1 MKDLKKL
8 TAGGVVPVVRGGKA
22 ESIINLA
29 QALKAGGI
37 STVEVTTETPGAI
50 EVIKKVASELGGEV
64 VVGAGTVLDAET
76 ARLAI
81 LAGAEFIVSP
91 SLHPDVITVCKR
103 YGKIVVPGAMTP
115 SEIVRAYELG
125 ADIVK
130 VFPAGVLGPRYIKD
144 VRGPLGH
151 IPLMC
156 TGGIDLH
163 NAAEFIRAGC
173 AAIGVG
179 SALVSRKAVE
189 EGDWT
194 FITARARQFIE
205 AVRLARSEG

>member
-1 MKDLKKL
+1 MRNFEAL
-8 TAGGVVPVVRGGKA
+8 TAGGVIPVVRGSRA

-29 QALKAGGI
+29 RALKAGGI
-37 STVEVTTETPGAI
+37 STIEVTAETPGVM
-50 EVIKKVASELGGEV
+50 EVIKKVSLELGDEIL
-64 VVGAGTVLDAET
+64 VGAGTVLDGET

-81 LAGAEFIVSP
+81 LAGAKFIVSP
-91 SLHPDVITVCKR
+91 SLHPDVITICKR
-103 YGKIVVPGAMTP
+103 YGKIVIPGAMTP
-115 SEIVRAYELG
+115 TEIVRAYELG
-125 ADIVK
+125 ADLVK

-179 SALVSRKAVE
+179 GALVSRKVVE

-194 FITARARQFIE
+194 SITAKARRFVE
-205 AVRLARSEG
+205 TVRLARSER

>member
-1 MKDLKKL
+1 MKDFNKL
-8 TAGGVVPVVRGGKA
+8 TAGGVVPVVRGGRA
-22 ESIINLA
+22 ESIVNLA
-29 QALKAGGI
+29 RALKAGGI
-37 STVEVTTETPGAI
+37 NTVEVTAEAPGAM
-50 EVIKKVASELGGEV
+50 ETIKKVALELGGEV
-64 VVGAGTVLDAET
+64 LVGAGTVLDGET

-91 SLHPDVITVCKR
+91 GLHPDVITVCKR

-115 SEIVRAYELG
+115 TEIVRAYELG
-125 ADIVK
+125 ADLVK

-156 TGGIDLH
+156 TGGINLH

-179 SALVSRKAVE
+179 GALVSRKAVE
-189 EGDWT
+189 EGDWAS
-194 FITARARQFIE
+194 ITAKARRFVE
-205 AVRLARSEG
+205 TVRLARPEG